1 MKKDGY
7 FMNSIKTNNQKKI
20 SGAIISTI
28 LFNLLFIFMMI
39 LITYFEITEE
49 DKIPLILFGFFM
61 IILVLPQIGTL
72 INLRNRIKEIKAGEE
87 DEALKY

>member
-49 DKIPLILFGFFM
+49 DKIPLILFKLLNFFEFLEACT
-61 IILVLPQIGTL
+61 ILP
-72 INLRNRIKEIKAGEE
+72 LRAPTACAI
-87 DEALKY
+87 Y